1 MSKVKLYVDRITEL
15 RLAKLLKFTKIRWL
29 PRFNSYLVSSFNLS
43 KCWKWAGLRYTV
55 VRMCQIS
62 RVVGRVVF
70 FLECHPSRDSGLGT
84 RNSGIQD
91 SRDPPVFDLR
101 KRLPDSPK
109 GLSGKSDLRKYRID
123 KVRKIW
129 CITES

>member
-1 MSKVKLYVDRITEL
+1 VPDIEGGWKSGILSGVPPV
-15 RLAKLLKFTKIRWL
+15 
-29 PRFNSYLVSSFNLS
+29 PR
-43 KCWKWAGLRYTV
+43 
-55 VRMCQIS
+55 
-62 RVVGRVVF
+62 
-70 FLECHPSRDSGLGT
+70 LGT
-84 RNSGIQD
+84 RDSGIQD

-109 GLSGKSDLRKYRID
+109 GLSGKSDLRKYRMD